1 MELKRF
7 FVIFLNFTEE
17 KNVERQKK
25 AGDGG
30 SSKFLMG
37 FVGAGRLP
45 GHKAEHHQ
53 KSATAAASLLP
64 PSPAFFCVP
73 TCFFLDAVK
82 KTYNSQL
89 YSLHLSKN
97 NFLTPCVAYNIVKNP
112 NSNPGGSGTK
122 VSDNLKNR
130 TT

>member
-1 MELKRF
+1 MLKGRKRQEGS
-7 FVIFLNFTEE
+7 LNP
-17 KNVERQKK
+17 
-25 AGDGG
+25 
-30 SSKFLMG
+30 
-37 FVGAGRLP
+37 GAQMASTGHEDSRLP

-89 YSLHLSKN
+89 YSLLLSKN
-97 NFLTPCVAYNIVKNP
+97 NFLTPCVASII
-112 NSNPGGSGTK
+112 S
-122 VSDNLKNR
+122 
-130 TT
+130 